1 MENIIFIPRFF
12 SSLSSKGIYV
22 IQKGLA
28 AKWKNNLGCAAAAT
42 APQGGTSHV
51 TPSFLDIHLFW
62 SLIHIFN
69 VLPHFPLGCW
79 L

>member
-12 SSLSSKGIYV
+12 SSPKEFMLFKKASQPNGKITWAV
-22 IQKGLA
+22 
-28 AKWKNNLGCAAAAT
+28 AAAT
-42 APQGGTSHV
+42 AVPQGGTSHV

-62 SLIHIFN
+62 SLYSHFN
-69 VLPHFPLGCW
+69 VFATFPSGL